1 MCPICQSTSACSI
14 WATCLG
20 MARRRRRL
28 ECLPVACQN
37 PEPRERLVLLSGLD
51 DCHDCHFCT
60 QRVSLHGDAPSVPA
74 KRAKEW
80 ELYFIQF
87 TNFICAM
94 DILCYKL
101 YKRTST
107 GRHTS
112 AIPYNTTMSPS
123 PPMLTSNNVI
133 QFFLNH
139 HVIYHSFRPCS
150 PFNLHLYSLYKG
162 TNFSQLKS
170 TFMPSL

>member
-1 MCPICQSTSACSI
+1 MTATTATS
-14 WATCLG
+14 
-20 MARRRRRL
+20 
-28 ECLPVACQN
+28 
-37 PEPRERLVLLSGLD
+37 
-51 DCHDCHFCT
+51 
-60 QRVSLHGDAPSVPA
+60 APSVYHYMGTPHQCPL
-74 KRAKEW
+74 KEQRN
-80 ELYFIQF
+80 ENYISSNLQ
-87 TNFICAM
+87 
-94 DILCYKL
+94 ILFVPWIYCYKL